1 MCIILLLF
9 MFENYNNKKLKITVS
24 VTLLDWCMQKIIEEY
39 ILHMDLTSGD
49 RADWQH
55 ILHKNFHL
63 RVYSNKMVQLTI
75 MEAEIQ
81 EIRNS
86 TKGHIFELL
95 IIIIVCLS
103 VAELERDHYDL
114 H

>member
-1 MCIILLLF
+1 
-9 MFENYNNKKLKITVS
+9 
-24 VTLLDWCMQKIIEEY
+24 MQKIIEEY
-39 ILHMDLTSGD
+39 ILHMDLTAGD

-55 ILHKNFHL
+55 ILHRNFRLH
-63 RVYSNKMVQLTI
+63 VCSKKMVQLTI

-86 TKGHIFELL
+86 TKGHVFELL

-103 VAELERDHYDL
+103 VAELEGAHYDL